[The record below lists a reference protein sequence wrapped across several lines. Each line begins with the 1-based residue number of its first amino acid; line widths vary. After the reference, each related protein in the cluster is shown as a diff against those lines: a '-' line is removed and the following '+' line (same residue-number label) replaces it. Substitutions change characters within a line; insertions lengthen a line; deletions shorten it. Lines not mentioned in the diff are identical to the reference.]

1 MAEEEKTLPEDE
13 KQLTPVGKFFHQ
25 YGYLIITA
33 LVVLVLFRGVFNLAY
48 VPTRSMEPTLPVKS
62 LFLSLRLPWLAAD
75 PEPAQ
80 GDIMMFYSQEYD
92 QILVKRVIGLP
103 GQTVTFAG
111 GAVFI
116 DGTLLEEDYL
126 PAGTETWPGTS
137 GSSFTVPEGTVLLM
151 GDNRGNSLDS
161 RYWENP
167 FIPLSD
173 LRGKALVAVSVKPG
187 SSWQGIHGLL

>member
-1 MAEEEKTLPEDE
+1 MDEEEKTLPEDE

-25 YGYLIITA
+25 YGYLVITA

-48 VPTRSMEPTLPVKS
+48 VPTSSMEPTLPVKS

-75 PEPAQ
+75 PEPDQ

-187 SSWQGIHGLL
+187 SSWQGIPGLL

>member
-1 MAEEEKTLPEDE
+1 MDEEEKTLPEDE
-13 KQLTPVGKFFHQ
+13 KQQTPVGKFFHQ
-25 YGYLIITA
+25 YGYLVITA

-48 VPTRSMEPTLPVKS
+48 VPTSSMEPTLPVKS

-75 PEPAQ
+75 PEPDQ

-116 DGTLLEEDYL
+116 DGALLEEDYL

>member
-1 MAEEEKTLPEDE
+1 MAEEEKVLPEEE
-13 KQLTPVGKFFHQ
+13 KQRPPVGAFFHQ
-25 YGYLIITA
+25 YGYLVITA

-48 VPTRSMEPTLPVKS
+48 VPTHSMEPTLPVKS

-80 GDIMMFYSQEYD
+80 GDIMMFYSQEFD
-92 QILVKRVIGLP
+92 EILVKRVIGLP

-111 GAVFI
+111 GAVLI
-116 DGTLLEEDYL
+116 DGEPLGEDYL
-126 PAGTETWPGTS
+126 PAGTETWPGTA
-137 GSSFTVPEGTVLLM
+137 GEALTVPEGTVLLL

-173 LRGKALVAVSVKPG
+173 LRARALVAVSVKSG
-187 SSWQGIHGLL
+187 SSWRGIRSLL

>member
-1 MAEEEKTLPEDE
+1 MDEEEKTLPEGE
-13 KQLTPVGKFFHQ
+13 QQLTPVGKFFHQ
-25 YGYLIITA
+25 YGYLVITA

-48 VPTRSMEPTLPVKS
+48 VPTSSMEPTLPVKS

-75 PEPAQ
+75 PEPDQ

>member
-1 MAEEEKTLPEDE
+1 M
-13 KQLTPVGKFFHQ
+13 
-25 YGYLIITA
+25 
-33 LVVLVLFRGVFNLAY
+33 
-48 VPTRSMEPTLPVKS
+48 KS
-62 LFLSLRLPWLAAD
+62 LFLSLRLPWLAAE

-116 DGTLLEEDYL
+116 DGALLEEDYL

>member
-1 MAEEEKTLPEDE
+1 MAEEEKTLPEGE

-48 VPTRSMEPTLPVKS
+48 VPTSSMEPTLPVKS

-75 PEPAQ
+75 PEPDQ

-116 DGTLLEEDYL
+116 DGALLEEDYL

>member
-1 MAEEEKTLPEDE
+1 MTEEEKVLPEEE
-13 KQLTPVGKFFHQ
+13 KQRTPVGAFFHQ
-25 YGYLIITA
+25 YGYLVITA
-33 LVVLVLFRGVFNLAY
+33 LAVLVLFRGVFNLAY
-48 VPTRSMEPTLPVKS
+48 VPTHSMEPTLPVKS

-75 PEPAQ
+75 PEPDQ

>member
-1 MAEEEKTLPEDE
+1 M
-13 KQLTPVGKFFHQ
+13 
-25 YGYLIITA
+25 
-33 LVVLVLFRGVFNLAY
+33 
-48 VPTRSMEPTLPVKS
+48 KS
-62 LFLSLRLPWLAAD
+62 LFLSLRLPWLAAE

-92 QILVKRVIGLP
+92 EILVKRVIGLP
-103 GQTVTFAG
+103 GQTVTFR
-111 GAVFI
+111 
-116 DGTLLEEDYL
+116 DGSVLVDGETLEESYL

-137 GSSFTVPEGTVLLM
+137 GDTFTVPEGCVFLM

-173 LRGKALVAVSVKPG
+173 LRGKALAAVSVRSS

>member
-1 MAEEEKTLPEDE
+1 MAEEEKVLPEEE
-13 KQLTPVGKFFHQ
+13 KQRTPVGAFFHQ
-25 YGYLIITA
+25 YGYLVITA

-48 VPTRSMEPTLPVKS
+48 VPTHSMEPTLPVKS

-80 GDIMMFYSQEYD
+80 GDIMMFYSQEFD
-92 QILVKRVIGLP
+92 EILVKRVIGLP
-103 GQTVTFAG
+103 GQTVTFAV
-111 GAVFI
+111 GAVLV
-116 DGTLLEEDYL
+116 DGEPLEEDYL
-126 PAGTETWPGTS
+126 PAGTETWPGTA
-137 GSSFTVPEGTVLLM
+137 GEILTVPEGTVLLL

-173 LRGKALVAVSVKPG
+173 LRGKALAAVSLKPG
-187 SSWQGIHGLL
+187 SSWQGIRSLL

>member
-1 MAEEEKTLPEDE
+1 MDEEEKTLPEE
-13 KQLTPVGKFFHQ
+13 EQQLTPVGKFFHQ
-25 YGYLIITA
+25 YGYLVITA

-48 VPTRSMEPTLPVKS
+48 VPTSSMEPTLPVKS
-62 LFLSLRLPWLAAD
+62 LFVSLRLPWLAAD
-75 PEPAQ
+75 PEPDQ

-92 QILVKRVIGLP
+92 QILVKRVIALP

-116 DGTLLEEDYL
+116 DGALLEEDYL

>member
-25 YGYLIITA
+25 YGYLVITA

-48 VPTRSMEPTLPVKS
+48 VPTSSMEPTLPVKS

-75 PEPAQ
+75 PEPDQ

>member
-1 MAEEEKTLPEDE
+1 MSEEEKTLPEDE

-25 YGYLIITA
+25 YGYLVITA

-48 VPTRSMEPTLPVKS
+48 VPTSSMEPTLPVKS

-75 PEPAQ
+75 PEPDQ

-126 PAGTETWPGTS
+126 PAGTKTWPGTS

>member
-25 YGYLIITA
+25 YGYLVITA

-48 VPTRSMEPTLPVKS
+48 VPTSSMEPTLPVKS

-75 PEPAQ
+75 PEPDQ

-116 DGTLLEEDYL
+116 DGALLEEDYL

>member
-1 MAEEEKTLPEDE
+1 MDEEEKTLPEDE
-13 KQLTPVGKFFHQ
+13 KQQTPVGKFFHQ
-25 YGYLIITA
+25 YGYLVITA

-48 VPTRSMEPTLPVKS
+48 VPTSSMEPTLPVKS

-75 PEPAQ
+75 PEPDQ

>member
-1 MAEEEKTLPEDE
+1 M
-13 KQLTPVGKFFHQ
+13 
-25 YGYLIITA
+25 LILA
-33 LVVLVLFRGVFNLAY
+33 MLVLLAGC
-48 VPTRSMEPTLPVKS
+48 
-62 LFLSLRLPWLAAD
+62 AAA
-75 PEPAQ
+75 PAAPAVQ
-80 GDIMMFYSQEYD
+80 CRIVLESSPAFTAQT
-92 QILVKRVIGLP
+92 QTVAVTP

-161 RYWENP
+161 RY
-167 FIPLSD
+167 
-173 LRGKALVAVSVKPG
+173 
-187 SSWQGIHGLL
+187 

>member
-1 MAEEEKTLPEDE
+1 MDEEEKTLPEGE
-13 KQLTPVGKFFHQ
+13 QQLTPVGKFFHQ
-25 YGYLIITA
+25 YGYLVITA

-48 VPTRSMEPTLPVKS
+48 VPTSSMEPTLPVKS

-75 PEPAQ
+75 PEPDQ
-80 GDIMMFYSQEYD
+80 GDIMMFYSQE
-92 QILVKRVIGLP
+92 
-103 GQTVTFAG
+103 
-111 GAVFI
+111 
-116 DGTLLEEDYL
+116 YL

>member
-1 MAEEEKTLPEDE
+1 MAEEEKITPEE
-13 KQLTPVGKFFHQ
+13 VKKPTPVGKFFHQ
-25 YGYLIITA
+25 YGYLVITA
-33 LVVLVLFRGVFNLAY
+33 LTVLVLFRGVFNLAY
-48 VPTRSMEPTLPVKS
+48 VPTSSMEPTLPVKS

-75 PEPAQ
+75 PEPEQ

-111 GAVFI
+111 GAVLI
-116 DGTLLEEDYL
+116 DGEPLEEDYL
-126 PAGTETWPGTS
+126 PAGAETWPGTS
-137 GSSFTVPEGTVLLM
+137 GSSFTVPEGTVFLL
-151 GDNRGNSLDS
+151 GDNRSNSLDS

-173 LRGKALVAVSVKPG
+173 LRGKALAAVSVRSG
-187 SSWQGIHGLL
+187 SSWRGIHGLL

>member
-1 MAEEEKTLPEDE
+1 MSEEEKVLPEEE
-13 KQLTPVGKFFHQ
+13 KQRTPVGAFFHQ
-25 YGYLIITA
+25 YGYLVITA

-48 VPTRSMEPTLPVKS
+48 VPTHSMEPTLPVKS

-80 GDIMMFYSQEYD
+80 GDIMMFYSQEFD
-92 QILVKRVIGLP
+92 EILVKRVIGLP
-103 GQTVTFAG
+103 GQTVTFAV
-111 GAVFI
+111 GAVLV
-116 DGTLLEEDYL
+116 DGEPLEEDYL
-126 PAGTETWPGTS
+126 PAGTETWPGTA
-137 GSSFTVPEGTVLLM
+137 GEILTVPEGTVLLL

-173 LRGKALVAVSVKPG
+173 LRGKALAAVSLKPG
-187 SSWQGIHGLL
+187 SSWQGIRSLL

>member
-1 MAEEEKTLPEDE
+1 MDEEEKTLPEDE
-13 KQLTPVGKFFHQ
+13 KQQTPVGKFFHQ
-25 YGYLIITA
+25 YGYLVITA

-48 VPTRSMEPTLPVKS
+48 VPTSSMEPTLPVKS

-75 PEPAQ
+75 PEPDQ

-103 GQTVTFAG
+103 GQTVSFAG

-137 GSSFTVPEGTVLLM
+137 GSSFTVPEGTVFLM

-173 LRGKALVAVSVKPG
+173 LRGKALVAVSVKPS
-187 SSWQGIHGLL
+187 SSWQGIHSLL

>member
-1 MAEEEKTLPEDE
+1 MAEEETVLPEE
-13 KQLTPVGKFFHQ
+13 ETQRAPAGAFFHR
-25 YGYLIITA
+25 YGYLVITVLA
-33 LVVLVLFRGVFNLAY
+33 VLVLFRGVFNLAY

-92 QILVKRVIGLP
+92 EILVKRVIGLP
-103 GQTVTFAG
+103 GQTVTFAD
-111 GAVFI
+111 GAVLI
-116 DGTLLEEDYL
+116 DGEPLEEDYL
-126 PAGTETWPGTS
+126 PAGTETWPGTA
-137 GSSFTVPEGTVLLM
+137 GGTLTVPEDTVLLL

-173 LRGKALVAVSVKPG
+173 LRGKALVAISVKPG
-187 SSWQGIHGLL
+187 SSWQGIRSLL

>member
-25 YGYLIITA
+25 YGYLVITA

-48 VPTRSMEPTLPVKS
+48 VPTSSMEPTLPVKS

-75 PEPAQ
+75 PEPEQ

-116 DGTLLEEDYL
+116 DGALLEEDYL